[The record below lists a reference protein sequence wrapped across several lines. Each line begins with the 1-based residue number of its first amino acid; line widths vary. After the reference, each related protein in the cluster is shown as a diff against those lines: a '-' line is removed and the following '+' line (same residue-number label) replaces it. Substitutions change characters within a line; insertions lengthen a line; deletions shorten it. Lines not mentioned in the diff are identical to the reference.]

1 MTNPTNTIQRMSAG
15 AEVGRA
21 EAVEVERSSA
31 DSETT
36 NETIDVRR
44 VTSIS
49 EEEKRED

>member
-1 MTNPTNTIQRMSAG
+1 MLVTNPTNTIQRMSAG

-21 EAVEVERSSA
+21 KAVEVERSSA

-44 VTSIS
+44 VTS
-49 EEEKRED
+49 EKRED